1 MTSRLFISLDIPE
14 YVRDEIIARR
24 DEVYGPGAEKIK
36 WEEKDK
42 LHVTLKFLGDIPDI
56 HRDKILKKLQV
67 AVSKYKQLSLELDRF
82 GVFNRGG
89 IPFILWL
96 GLKQNKELD
105 SLYAAIENELSKINI
120 RKEKRNFHPH
130 ITILRLKGRENQT
143 QIENFFGFQ
152 LEDAQFTSNSVSL
165 VQSTLKPTGSV
176 YNTIKSFYL
185 I

>member
-14 YVRDEIIARR
+14 YVRDEITIIGN
-24 DEVYGPGAEKIK
+24 EVYGTGADKIK

-42 LHVTLKFLGDIPDI
+42 LHVTLKFLGDIPDNS
-56 HRDKILKKLQV
+56 REKILKKLQY
-67 AVSKYKQLSLELDRF
+67 AVSKFKQLSLELDKF
-82 GVFNRGG
+82 GMFNRGG

-120 RKEKRNFHPH
+120 KKEKRNFHPH
-130 ITILRLKGRENQT
+130 ITVLRLKGRENQA
-143 QIENFFGFQ
+143 QIENFIGFQ

-176 YNTIKSFYL
+176 YNIIKSFYL